1 MPLAVVDSHIHF
13 WDPARIAYPWHSGAP
28 AIARP
33 HLPADLMAEARAN
46 PDVEIDI
53 QGIVFV
59 EADCRA
65 DQRLDEAAWVAEL
78 AAQEPRIQA
87 IVASAALEEGPDAV
101 RLQLDALT
109 RLPLVR
115 GIRRLI
121 QSEAPGFCTQP
132 AFVEAVQSLTDYGL
146 RFDICIRHYQMED
159 AIRLVEQCPDVSFV
173 LDHFGKPAVKEGL
186 FEPWA
191 THLQALASFPNVQCK
206 LSGLATEA
214 DHDNWTREQ
223 LRPYIDHAIAAFGID
238 RVFYGGDW
246 PVAKLAIAYTT
257 WIATLDWA
265 TAHLGEEAQ
274 QRIFSTNARRFYG
287 ID

>member
-1 MPLAVVDSHIHF
+1 MSLAVVDSHIHF

-28 AIARP
+28 AIADP
-33 HLPADLMAEARAN
+33 HLPADLLAESRGN

-65 DQRLDEAAWVAEL
+65 DQRLDEVAWVSEL
-78 AAQEPRIQA
+78 AEQEPRIQA

-101 RLQLDALT
+101 RLHLEALA
-109 RLPLVR
+109 REPLVR

-121 QSEAPGFCTQP
+121 QGEAPGFCLQP
-132 AFVEAVQSLTDYGL
+132 AFVEAVQSLPDYGL
-146 RFDICIRHYQMED
+146 RFDICIYHPQMED
-159 AIRLVEQCPDVSFV
+159 AIGLVERCPDVSFV
-173 LDHFGKPAVKEGL
+173 LDHFGKPGVKDGL

-191 THLQALASFPNVQCK
+191 MHLKTLASFPNVQCK

-223 LRPYIDHAIAAFGID
+223 LRPYIDHAIETFGTE

-246 PVAKLAIAYTT
+246 PVAKLAVAYPT
-257 WIATLDWA
+257 WISILHDA
-265 TAHLGEEAQ
+265 TAHLGEAAQ
-274 QRIFSTNARRFYG
+274 QRIFVTNAQCFYG
-287 ID
+287 IA